1 MTEQESVRK
10 SPKLVAIDQVSD
22 GWIKKYVL
30 TYEKEGGETFT
41 YESVSRKGLAEYTEQ
56 LEANAAGL
64 PPKPD
69 AVCIYPILPNDSILL
84 LREFRY
90 PLNAWC
96 VALPAG
102 LIEEGEPLEET
113 INREL
118 LEETGCRLRTD
129 LEGPAYQ
136 LLPQSGFSSTG
147 MGEENVQVAIA
158 YVERVGDQHLGEN
171 ELIETFELPR
181 EEIGTFLNTN
191 TAPIGTRCQLLLE
204 ASRRL
209 QVLKK
214 RMALAQNPLT
224 KHDFA

>member
-1 MTEQESVRK
+1 MTEQATSHNN
-10 SPKLVAIDQVSD
+10 PQLVAIEQVSD
-22 GWIKKYVL
+22 GWIKKYLL
-30 TYEKEGGETFT
+30 TYQRQDGETFT
-41 YESVSRKGLAEYTEQ
+41 YESVSRKDLASYTEQ
-56 LEANAAGL
+56 LERNAAGL

-84 LREFRY
+84 IREFRY

-102 LIEEGEPLEET
+102 LIDEGESLEET

-118 LEETGCRLRTD
+118 MEETGYRLRTD

-136 LLPQSGFSSTG
+136 MLPQSGFSSTG

-158 YVERVGDQHLGEN
+158 YAEKAGEPQLGKN

-181 EEIGTFLNTN
+181 DQINTFLNTN
-191 TAPIGTRCQLLLE
+191 TSPIGTRCQLLLE
-204 ASRRL
+204 ASRRIYA
-209 QVLKK
+209 VRK
-214 RMALAQNPLT
+214 RLTLAQSPLT

>member
-1 MTEQESVRK
+1 MTEQATSHNN
-10 SPKLVAIDQVSD
+10 PQLVAIEQVSD
-22 GWIKKYVL
+22 GWIKKYLL
-30 TYEKEGGETFT
+30 TYQRQDGETFT
-41 YESVSRKGLAEYTEQ
+41 YESVSRKDLASYTEQ
-56 LEANAAGL
+56 LERNAAGL

-84 LREFRY
+84 IREFRY

-102 LIEEGEPLEET
+102 LIDEGESLEET

-118 LEETGCRLRTD
+118 MEETGYRLRTD
-129 LEGPAYQ
+129 LEGPVYQ
-136 LLPQSGFSSTG
+136 MLPQSGFSSTG

-158 YVERVGDQHLGEN
+158 YVEKAGEPQLGKN

-181 EEIGTFLNTN
+181 DQINAFLNTN
-191 TAPIGTRCQLLLE
+191 TSPIGTRCQLLLE
-204 ASRRL
+204 ASRRIYA
-209 QVLKK
+209 VRK
-214 RMALAQNPLT
+214 RLTLAQSPLT